1 MIRAGVLLSVAL
13 LAGCSTPPVAVSGEV
28 PPPVVHV
35 ESAPA
40 ARPPAGQ
47 RLRPVDPAATEAWL
61 NAQREETLQ
70 REEAVREH
78 ELALARAN
86 APVQYHQ
93 RERIVYE
100 RVHREPGH
108 TFPWN
113 TALGATTGAIIG
125 STSCDTAEGAL
136 IGGSIGLFLNLCRWY

>member
-1 MIRAGVLLSVAL
+1 
-13 LAGCSTPPVAVSGEV
+13 
-28 PPPVVHV
+28 VHV

-40 ARPPAGQ
+40 ARPPVGQ
-47 RLRPVDPAATEAWL
+47 RLRPVDPAATDAWL
-61 NAQREETLQ
+61 NAQREEVLR
-70 REEAVREH
+70 REEAEH
-78 ELALARAN
+78 EHQLAMARAS
-86 APVQYHQ
+86 APVQTVR

-100 RVHREPGH
+100 RAPRDPVH

-136 IGGSIGLFLNLCRWY
+136 IGG

>member
-1 MIRAGVLLSVAL
+1 MIRAGIMLSLAL
-13 LAGCSTPPVAVSGEV
+13 LASCSAPPVAVAGEV

-35 ESAPA
+35 ESVPA

-47 RLRPVDPAATEAWL
+47 RLRPVDPAATDAWL

-70 REEAVREH
+70 REEAQREH
-78 ELALARAN
+78 ELAMARAN
-86 APVQYHQ
+86 APVQSVQ

-100 RVHREPGH
+100 RVHRDPVN

-136 IGGSIGLFLNLCRWY
+136 IGGSIGLFLDLCRWY